1 MCACHSNHY
10 NLTPCGLHSGQSF
23 IPPHTLVN
31 AENTKVAHLVLGPC
45 SVLSCADEQVNVAAL
60 IRLVQMLPDGEHS
73 SGSFAPTFHPVRGE
87 HPIDHLDVALQLHCS
102 QKDEL
107 RLLERLLTGSIAA

>member
-1 MCACHSNHY
+1 MSACHSNHW
-10 NLTPCGLHSGQSF
+10 NLTPCEVPNVQSF
-23 IPPHTLVN
+23 IDTLVN

-107 RLLERLLTGSIAA
+107 GLLERLLTGSIAA